1 MLEGTGPAGPGRAG
15 CPHPQGRRLRRR
27 EGHPQGIT
35 DKSLGVER
43 PGNLALGIPVV
54 VPVVVLGVTSDMA
67 AALEVAQTA
76 LQADETARL
85 IVLLDPQTNFEA
97 ADLIRLGISSVISRD
112 ASLDEVVLAVRQV
125 LAGQKSLDGEMASRL
140 IAELTVAVRR
150 ADHGKR
156 DGGLTKRELQ
166 VLTLVADGL
175 PNRDVANRLHISE
188 NTVKNHMRSVHEKL
202 GVRTRAEAVVKAA
215 REGLPGIG

>member
-1 MLEGTGPAGPGRAG
+1 MAPSGRASVLIFDHQPLLVRG
-15 CPHPQGRRLRRR
+15 LASLLRDEVGVTAFVSSGRPDL
-27 EGHPQGIT
+27 
-35 DKSLGVER
+35 
-43 PGNLALGIPVV
+43 LAAEMADFSPD
-54 VPVVVLGVTSDMA
+54 VVVLGVTSDMA

-202 GVRTRAEAVVKAA
+202 GVRTRTEAVVKAA
-215 REGLPGIG
+215 REGLLGIG